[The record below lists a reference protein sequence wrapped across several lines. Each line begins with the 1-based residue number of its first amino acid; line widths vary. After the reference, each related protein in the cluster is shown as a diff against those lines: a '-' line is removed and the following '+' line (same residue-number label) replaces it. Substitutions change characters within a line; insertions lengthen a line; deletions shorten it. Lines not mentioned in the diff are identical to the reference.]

1 MACNILA
8 IRMVPWHEKTSEK
21 RSDRTSGILLPHCG
35 FCARGT
41 CSGSCVQLSWTQ
53 QHRRHRECRSRAYG
67 LSACCLGTDS
77 CSRGITISGTLA
89 GSVGM
94 DSESN
99 SLDWYVDC
107 RSNSLD
113 WYVDCR
119 SNSLDWYVDCR
130 SNSLDWRVYC
140 FCVCEHP

>member
-1 MACNILA
+1 MACNILV

-21 RSDRTSGILLPHCG
+21 RSDRTSGILLSHCG
-35 FCARGT
+35 LCARGT
-41 CSGSCVQLSWTQ
+41 CSGSCVQLSWT

-77 CSRGITISGTLA
+77 CSREIIISGTLA

-99 SLDWYVDC
+99 SLDWRMD
-107 RSNSLD
+107 SKD
-113 WYVDCR
+113 
-119 SNSLDWYVDCR
+119 
-130 SNSLDWRVYC
+130 NSLDWRVYC
-140 FCVCEHP
+140 FCVCE